1 MSVMKKEEIL
11 KERFWV
17 MPLHAI
23 LRVLDKLPG
32 VINNIIFYL
41 ILVVPLCIVSLILLA
56 LVFSPG
62 VLFVLLV
69 TSLLDD
75 YDVYWII
82 GFPCVLF
89 VAVCLSVF
97 IGSSKPFVKIK
108 EKLYSWVDPL
118 GERTRFLRQFNLN
131 LSGRFLQHYEKRWG
145 MTNED
150 IKDYISHRAQLGG
163 DVSISHLLPF
173 VSQLCKLNKGA
184 REEQETLLA
193 GFFNEDEIEYVFN
206 NMGYFFNMEYS
217 YSHYQYWRGKELGKK
232 KTLMELLFKLTVEQ
246 DGIHN
251 DEWKLLIQIMTQLKF
266 NNRYIEY
273 FKNRYSP
280 LRTEF
285 DDYERKSTS
294 SMGEYSTAGLESY
307 YAVLGV
313 EKDASIE
320 EIKRA
325 YHELAMQHHPDLP
338 KNANRKEECEA
349 KMMEINEAYEK
360 VRG

>member
-11 KERFWV
+11 NEHIWV

-23 LRVLDKLPG
+23 VRVLDKLPS
-32 VINNIIFYL
+32 VIMSLITFLILSPVIIVELVIIF
-41 ILVVPLCIVSLILLA
+41 A
-56 LVFSPG
+56 LVISP
-62 VLFVLLV
+62 LLLIIYLSSV
-69 TSLLDD
+69 
-75 YDVYWII
+75 I
-82 GFPCVLF
+82 GFSKEVTIGIWLVFFCVASMICEYKF
-89 VAVCLSVF
+89 
-97 IGSSKPFVKIK
+97 KDKKI
-108 EKLYSWVDPL
+108 
-118 GERTRFLRQFNLN
+118 GERPFSWIGQLNVRSRILRHCNPN
-131 LSGRFLQHYEKRWG
+131 LSSRLLQHYEKRWG
-145 MTNED
+145 MTNEE

-173 VSQLCKLNKGA
+173 VSQLCQLNKNA
-184 REEQETLLA
+184 REEQEMFLSNFL
-193 GFFNEDEIEYVFN
+193 GEDEIEYL
-206 NMGYFFNMEYS
+206 FNMEYS
-217 YSHYQYWRGKELGKK
+217 YSQMEQSYQYWRGKEMGEKK
-232 KTLMELLFKLTVEQ
+232 SLMELLFKFTIEQ

-251 DEWKLLIQIMTQLKF
+251 DEWKMLMQIMVQLKF
-266 NNRYIEY
+266 NSRYIEY
-273 FKNRYSP
+273 FKDRYSS

-285 DDYERKSTS
+285 DDYKRNSTS
-294 SMGEYSTAGLESY
+294 SQGEYSTASLESY

-313 EKDASIE
+313 EKEASIE